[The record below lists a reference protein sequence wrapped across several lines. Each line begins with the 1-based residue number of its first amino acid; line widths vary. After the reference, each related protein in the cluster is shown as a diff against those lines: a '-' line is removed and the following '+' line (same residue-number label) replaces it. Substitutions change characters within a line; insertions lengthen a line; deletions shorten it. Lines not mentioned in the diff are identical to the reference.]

1 MFPTWWLTE
10 RSVCVTSIIR
20 IYYTYKPN
28 DPPSKLTL
36 SSFASYSAWLTGDVF
51 VAAILQAAIWNTL
64 QLAFA
69 IICACLPTYRSI
81 LPKSTFFISGFQRL
95 YSSAPVRKLKDSLRS
110 SHASHGEDTVADHE
124 GRNGSGE
131 KILDEKKQEQG
142 VSGHSA
148 ESRLWQ
154 TRYPLD
160 TVTSGSNTSTLAS
173 RDLEAQS
180 PALEAQGPL
189 GAHVGRGDVVP
200 VKRADSRF
208 TV

>member
-1 MFPTWWLTE
+1 M
-10 RSVCVTSIIR
+10 VC
-20 IYYTYKPN
+20 
-28 DPPSKLTL
+28 
-36 SSFASYSAWLTGDVF
+36 LTGVVV
-51 VAAILQAAIWNTL
+51 VAAILEAAIWNTL

-81 LPKSTFFISGFQRL
+81 LPKSTFFVSGFQRL
-95 YSSAPVRKLKDSLRS
+95 YSSNPVRKLKDSLRS
-110 SHASHGEDTVADHE
+110 SHASHGKDTVVEHE
-124 GRNGSGE
+124 ERTGSGE
-131 KILDEKKQEQG
+131 KILDEKKQDQG
-142 VSGHSA
+142 ATGHSA

-154 TRYPLD
+154 TRYPLE
-160 TVTSGSNTSTLAS
+160 TVSSDSNASTLAS

-200 VKRADSRF
+200 VSRADSRF